1 MKVKVEISQTAAAGL
16 RQAIERAAA
25 ATVEELYS
33 EVVSAQVMP
42 FDTGDMQNNRTT
54 TSLSSTEGGATA
66 CLMTDSP
73 QARRLYYHPEYNFQT
88 VNNPNARGRWLEP
101 WISGD
106 KKGFLPDTFCDQLR
120 KELMR

>member
-1 MKVKVEISQTAAAGL
+1 M
-16 RQAIERAAA
+16 RAIERAAA

-33 EVVSAQVMP
+33 DVVSAQVMP

-106 KKGFLPDTFCDQLR
+106 KKGFLPDTFCEQLR